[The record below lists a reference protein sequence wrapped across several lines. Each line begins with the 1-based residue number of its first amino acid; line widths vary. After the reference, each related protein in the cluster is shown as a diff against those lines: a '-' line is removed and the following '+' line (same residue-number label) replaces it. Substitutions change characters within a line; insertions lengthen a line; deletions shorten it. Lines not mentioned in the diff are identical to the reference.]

1 MSKRT
6 LIIYGTLCVGL
17 NLNVANDRFV
27 MLPFLPQR
35 AQSAVIYKKA
45 G

>member
-1 MSKRT
+1 MSKKA

-17 NLNVANDRFV
+17 NLNVAKDRFV
-27 MLPFLPQR
+27 MLPFLPQK
-35 AQSAVIYKKA
+35 ASASVIYKKA